1 MRNLIFRL
9 FFIVLFW
16 WLLFVYVFPWSSYGI
31 NIPFSGK
38 DYKLGL
44 DLQWWIELDYKVD
57 LEEARKEKDYN
68 KQKEKSI
75 IEGLKS
81 IIDKRIETLKINDSV
96 ITSADYAWEEH
107 IIVQIPL
114 KWNNDLENGNNIK
127 KAKEA
132 IWKVVKIEFKE
143 ERTEITDVDIQ
154 ERKKLSFDAFKEA
167 KANFE
172 IASQKFKDN
181 YENVFSW
188 TMSWTLE
195 DMKNYFSLPENV
207 NIWLYDGVLTWNY
220 KKHYEI
226 LDWELVEVS
235 WDAWYWILNI
245 LYLYDE
251 KQELVISSW
260 TWTETSTWTELVNV
274 PSISFD
280 YIFINQ
286 KPSEWKPAKDKKWR
300 ILNDKYFVKSSVQYN
315 EAFQPQVELNFND
328 EWAEIFWELTS
339 RLIGKPIAI
348 FVWWQLLTAPN
359 VNSAILNWR
368 AVITWDYTPEEASK
382 LSTDIN
388 TWVVPAPIY
397 LTSEKAIDSKLWASS
412 LEKLIVAWIVW
423 FLIIFMFLIIVY
435 RLSWFLASIS
445 LFMYIVMVLAVIK
458 SFSIVLTLASIAG
471 LILSIGIAI
480 DANILIFERI
490 RDEIKLGK
498 NLNDSVI
505 IWFKKSW
512 SAIWDSNITGFIVA
526 VILFIFGINLIKWFW
541 LILAIWIVVSLFSA
555 MYISRILVVLLS
567 KETKNKKLFIWIKK

>member
-9 FFIVLFW
+9 FFIVLFGG
-16 WLLFVYVFPWSSYGI
+16 LLFVYVFPWSSYGI

-44 DLQWWIELDYKVD
+44 DLQGGIELDYKVD

-96 ITSADYAWEEH
+96 ITSADYAGEEH

-114 KWNNDLENGNNIK
+114 KGNNDLENGNNIK

-132 IWKVVKIEFKE
+132 IGKVVKIEFKE

-181 YENVFSW
+181 YENVFSG
-188 TMSWTLE
+188 TMSGTLE

-207 NIWLYDGVLTWNY
+207 NIGLYDGVLTGNY

-226 LDWELVEVS
+226 LDGELVEVS
-235 WDAWYWILNI
+235 GDAGYWILNI

-251 KQELVISSW
+251 KQELVISSG
-260 TWTETSTWTELVNV
+260 TGTETSTGTELVNV

-286 KPSEWKPAKDKKWR
+286 KPSEWKPAKDKKGR

-328 EWAEIFWELTS
+328 EGAEIFGELTS

-348 FVWWQLLTAPN
+348 FVGGQLLTAPN
-359 VNSAILNWR
+359 VNSAILNGR
-368 AVITWDYTPEEASK
+368 AVITGDYTPEEASK

-388 TWVVPAPIY
+388 TGVVPAPIY
-397 LTSEKAIDSKLWASS
+397 LTSEKAIDSKLGASS
-412 LEKLIVAWIVW
+412 LEKLIVAGIVG

-435 RLSWFLASIS
+435 RLSGFLASIS

-505 IWFKKSW
+505 IGFKKSW

-526 VILFIFGINLIKWFW
+526 VILFIFGINLIKGFG
-541 LILAIWIVVSLFSA
+541 LILAIGIVVSLFSA

-567 KETKNKKLFIWIKK
+567 KETKNKKLFIGIKK